1 MLFLL
6 PIYYFKLSAL
16 EMFIKRKPY
25 FKISILLL
33 FSELKM

>member
-16 EMFIKRKPY
+16 EMFIKGKPY
-25 FKISILLL
+25 FKISISIVILRT
-33 FSELKM
+33 